1 MKNILETVFKRVF
14 SGTTLFMLGAASF
27 GFLLVATADKQQT
40 QESICYAQGM
50 VRVKTDAGPRCVVP
64 NSLVEIK

>member
-1 MKNILETVFKRVF
+1 MKNILETVFNRMF
-14 SGTTLFMLGAASF
+14 SGTTLFMLGAA
-27 GFLLVATADKQQT
+27 GLGLLLVATVDKQQT

-50 VRVKTDAGPRCVVP
+50 VRVKTDAGARCVLP